1 MQRILTSIDGDL
13 SMTLN
18 HYTLSKTLDFHIA
31 SVSGWA
37 ESRSHKSLYY
47 TWKQCMSA
55 QQCINKIKAH
65 QLDQI
70 ADLFEEYPALLK
82 VSTDPSQVPRSNT
95 NHVVQ

>member
-1 MQRILTSIDGDL
+1 
-13 SMTLN
+13 
-18 HYTLSKTLDFHIA
+18 
-31 SVSGWA
+31 
-37 ESRSHKSLYY
+37 
-47 TWKQCMSA
+47 MSA